1 MNHYE
6 RRHPPNQSTTY
17 AVFTNRMAAEF
28 MQYRSLSGGAV
39 IEDVAKMSIA
49 LAAGDSRTFHP
60 KLMSRISTMFSLAIG
75 CQKLGQPV
83 IQLWSLS

>member
-1 MNHYE
+1 MNAGI
-6 RRHPPNQSTTY
+6 PLI
-17 AVFTNRMAAEF
+17 NRQLTRFSRIAWQPSSCSIGA
-28 MQYRSLSGGAV
+28 LSGGAV

-60 KLMSRISTMFSLAIG
+60 QLMSRISTMFSLAIG